1 MKLKRMV
8 AMLGVVC
15 MMMSG
20 AGCAKSPAPK
30 AEETQAEQAKPAE
43 PEVTEPAAT
52 EAKDTTEEASKEL
65 TPPAGVKLNVQ
76 PADKAPDKPLRIAV
90 ICVQN
95 NPFWFPVKDGVMYAK
110 EVLAEKNTQV
120 DFITVDDFDAKKF
133 SDAIETCTI
142 QQYDAITTVG
152 ASDAIVPAIDKA
164 VDAGIIVNTFNCDTG
179 KKSKRTAF
187 FGQDL
192 YNAGVKAG
200 ETIGELTE
208 GKGKVAIITG
218 LFSVPAH
225 ELRRKGG
232 LEGLAKY
239 PDIEV
244 VGEVENKD
252 KAETAYAQAKDFL
265 TAHPD
270 LKAIYV
276 TAGGPFG
283 AAKAIEEMGLT
294 DQVKVVCFDFV
305 DETIDYVRKGAI
317 AATIGQDPFGQGF
330 DPVVYAYNQ
339 LVTGEKPGE
348 ENMWTRLDV
357 VTPDNVDVLIGP
369 AK

>member
-1 MKLKRMV
+1 MKLKKMV
-8 AMLGVVC
+8 AMLSVVC
-15 MMMSG
+15 MAISG
-20 AGCAKSPAPK
+20 VGCAKTATSTSQVTEEKK
-30 AEETQAEQAKPAE
+30 AETATVK
-43 PEVTEPAAT
+43 T
-52 EAKDTTEEASKEL
+52 EATDTKQEVSEEIVA
-65 TPPAGVKLNVQ
+65 PANVTLNIKPV
-76 PADKAPDKPLRIAV
+76 DKNPDKPLRIAV

-95 NPFWFPVKDGVMYAK
+95 NPFWFPVKDGALFAK
-110 EVLAEKNTQV
+110 EVLAKKNTTV

-133 SDAIETCTI
+133 NDAIETCII

-152 ASDAIVPAIDKA
+152 VSDAIVPAIDKA
-164 VDAGIIVNTFNCDTG
+164 VSEGIIVNTFNCDTG
-179 KKSKRTAF
+179 KKSQRTAF

-200 ETIGELTE
+200 ETIGELTD

-239 PDIEV
+239 PEIEV

-265 TAHPD
+265 TAYPD

-305 DETIDYVRKGAI
+305 NETIEYVRKGAI

-330 DPVVYAYNQ
+330 DPVIYAYNQ
-339 LVTGEKPGE
+339 LVTGEKAPQ

-357 VTPDNVDVLIGP
+357 VTPDNVDELIGP